1 VRGTGP
7 RHTHDPMQGACRGR
21 PICMSSEIVTL
32 RVPESRLLGKFSV
45 PTLGKIS
52 RPGSTWHPLPLDQN
66 VQYASERERNDRR

>member
-1 VRGTGP
+1 
-7 RHTHDPMQGACRGR
+7 
-21 PICMSSEIVTL
+21 MSSEIVTL